1 MTSKKTLNVIAR
13 AMKRKKE
20 NDEVEAALIFI
31 QPVCGGFI
39 CRADASGFFVCPRS
53 VVFRQ
58 YKRGQFNLCGLQ
70 SISRT
75 WFIIDIGFCVIDLT

>member
-39 CRADASGFFVCPRS
+39 CTDEVKSRI
-53 VVFRQ
+53 
-58 YKRGQFNLCGLQ
+58 RGEMQ
-70 SISRT
+70 
-75 WFIIDIGFCVIDLT
+75 